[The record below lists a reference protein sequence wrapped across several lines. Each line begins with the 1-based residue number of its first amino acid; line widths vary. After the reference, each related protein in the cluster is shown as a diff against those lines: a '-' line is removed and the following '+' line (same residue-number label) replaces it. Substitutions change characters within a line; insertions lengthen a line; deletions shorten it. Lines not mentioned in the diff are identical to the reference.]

1 VHAFAFVY
9 AHAGPCACLSVR
21 ANMRA
26 GGACGAGVRGVL
38 VGVSGLQAEG
48 YSYGFGGFDG
58 LAVE

>member
-1 VHAFAFVY
+1 MHAFAFVY

-26 GGACGAGVRGVL
+26 GVRVARVSLL

-48 YSYGFGGFDG
+48 YGDGFGGFDG